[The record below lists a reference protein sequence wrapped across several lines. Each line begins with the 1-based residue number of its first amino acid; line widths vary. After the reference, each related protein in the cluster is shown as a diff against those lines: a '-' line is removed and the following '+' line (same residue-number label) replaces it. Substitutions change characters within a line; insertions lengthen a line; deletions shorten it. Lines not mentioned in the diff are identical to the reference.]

1 MIRITLSLG
10 TIENFKKQVLSHF
23 FDKDGKQKNFEKKE
37 DGTVKWQITLNQMNA
52 LIKKKFKDYKSEITL
67 EKLITFNYDE
77 LCELKDFIDKN
88 KTTELKAKKEKDYF
102 YTLYS
107 RLKKADYIQ
116 DVGITVCPYCNR
128 NYIFN
133 FQKKTSLEATAQLDH
148 FFDKSTYPYF
158 AVSIYNLVPSCS
170 TCNQRKSK
178 KQNDIYH
185 PFVESFDKD
194 LKFKLQINNSAF
206 YYDHNAIRLE
216 TKIINNHDKVNSH
229 IETFN
234 IENLYNEHKDIVL
247 ELIQKAEIYN
257 NSYIDELMQKYEG
270 TLFKSRED
278 LMRLITCGYIGD
290 EDINKR
296 PLSKLIK
303 DISEEL
309 ELI

>member
-1 MIRITLSLG
+1 MIQIALSSIT
-10 TIENFKKQVLSHF
+10 IKNFKKQVLSHF
-23 FDKDGKQKNFEKKE
+23 FDKDEKQKNFVKEE
-37 DGTVKWQITLNQMNA
+37 DGKVKWQITLNQLNS
-52 LIKKKFKDYKSEITL
+52 LIKKKFIGYKSEITL
-67 EKLITFNYDE
+67 EKLITMNYDE
-77 LCELKDFIDKN
+77 LCDLKVFIDKN

-107 RLKKADYIQ
+107 RLKKANYIK
-116 DVGITVCPYCNR
+116 DIGITVCPYCNR

-133 FQKKTSLEATAQLDH
+133 FQKMTSLEATAQLDH

-178 KQNDIYH
+178 KQKDIYH
-185 PFVESFDKD
+185 PFVESFDRD
-194 LKFKLQINNSAF
+194 FKFKLQIKNSAF
-206 YYDHNAIRLE
+206 YYDQNAIKLDK
-216 TKIINNHDKVNSH
+216 KIINNHDKVNSH

-247 ELIQKAEIYN
+247 ELIQKAQIYN
-257 NSYIDELMQKYEG
+257 DSYIDELMQKYEG
-270 TLFKSRED
+270 MLFKSRED
-278 LMRLITCGYIGD
+278 LMRLITCGYVTD
-290 EDINKR
+290 ENINKR